1 MDKIPPWVQQ
11 VINTQKKESH
21 NNYSRWVQFSTIGID
36 NSPRVRTVVFRGW
49 NKDYEIEI
57 LTDKRSEKF
66 KEIEMNNKV
75 EICWL
80 FHESKCQFRF
90 RGVSK
95 IDEGND
101 ALAHWEN
108 LSPNAKSL
116 WAWPQPGDIY
126 EKESF
131 FSKEIPDQAPKLNNF
146 ILIKIVVNQ
155 VEQLLLQ
162 KPVHIR
168 RRWLRNSDWTEERIN
183 P

>member
-1 MDKIPPWVQQ
+1 MDKKPPWVQA
-11 VINTQKKESH
+11 VINTQREEPNKIF
-21 NNYSRWVQFSTIGID
+21 SRWIQFSTIGID

-49 NKDYEIEI
+49 NKEYEIEI

-66 KEIEMNNKV
+66 KELEINNNV

-80 FHESKCQFRF
+80 FPKSKCQFRL
-90 RGVSK
+90 RGKSK
-95 IDEGND
+95 IDENND
-101 ALAHWEN
+101 ALTHWKN

-116 WAWPQPGDIY
+116 WAWPRPGDIY
-126 EKESF
+126 EKDSF
-131 FSKEIPDQAPKLNNF
+131 FPNEIKEETPKLKNF
-146 ILIKIVVNQ
+146 ILIKIVVNE

-168 RRWLRNSDWTEERIN
+168 RRWLRNRDWTEERMN

>member
-1 MDKIPPWVQQ
+1 MPPWFSA
-11 VINTQKKESH
+11 INSYQKKHS
-21 NNYSRWVQFSTIGID
+21 NLNSSRWVQMATIGLD
-36 NSPRVRTVVFRGW
+36 NTPRVRTVVFRGW
-49 NKDYEIEI
+49 NKEYEIEI

-80 FHESKCQFRF
+80 FPKSKCQFRF

-116 WAWPQPGDIY
+116 WAWPRPGDIY
-126 EKESF
+126 EKDSF
-131 FSKEIPDQAPKLNNF
+131 SPSEITEETAKLNNF
-146 ILIKIVVNQ
+146 IVIKIVVNQ

-168 RRWLRNSDWTEERIN
+168 RRWLRDSNWIEERIN

>member
-11 VINTQKKESH
+11 VIITQKKESH
-21 NNYSRWVQFSTIGID
+21 KNSSRWLQLSTIGMD
-36 NSPRVRTVVFRGW
+36 NSPRVRTVVFRGL
-49 NKDYEIEI
+49 NKEYEIEI

-66 KEIEMNNKV
+66 KEVEMNNKV

-80 FHESKCQFRF
+80 FPKSKCQFRF

-95 IDEGND
+95 LDEGND

-108 LSPNAKSL
+108 LLPNAKSL
-116 WAWPQPGDIY
+116 WAGPRPGDIY
-126 EKESF
+126 EKDSF
-131 FSKEIPDQAPKLNNF
+131 YPSEITENSAKLNNF
-146 ILIKIVVNQ
+146 ILIKIEVNQ

-168 RRWLRNSDWTEERIN
+168 RRWLRDNNWTEARIN

>member
-11 VINTQKKESH
+11 VITTQKTESH
-21 NNYSRWVQFSTIGID
+21 EDFSRCLQLSTIGMD

-49 NKDYEIEI
+49 NKEYEIEI

-75 EICWL
+75 ELCWL
-80 FHESKCQFRF
+80 FNNSKCQFRF
-90 RGVSK
+90 RGISK
-95 IDEGND
+95 IDEDND
-101 ALAHWEN
+101 ALTHWEN

-126 EKESF
+126 EKDSF
-131 FSKEIPDQAPKLNNF
+131 LNNKITEETPKLNNF

-155 VEQLLLQ
+155 VEQLLLE

-168 RRWLRNSDWTEERIN
+168 RRWLRDSNWIEERIN

>member
-1 MDKIPPWVQQ
+1 MDNVPPWLQQ
-11 VINTQKKESH
+11 VINIQQKDSNENS
-21 NNYSRWVQFSTIGID
+21 SRLIQLSTIGMD
-36 NSPRVRTVVFRGW
+36 SSPRVRTVVFRGW

-80 FHESKCQFRF
+80 FNESKCQFRF

-108 LSPNAKSL
+108 LSPNSKSL
-116 WAWPQPGDIY
+116 GA
-126 EKESF
+126 
-131 FSKEIPDQAPKLNNF
+131 
-146 ILIKIVVNQ
+146 
-155 VEQLLLQ
+155 
-162 KPVHIR
+162 
-168 RRWLRNSDWTEERIN
+168 
-183 P
+183 